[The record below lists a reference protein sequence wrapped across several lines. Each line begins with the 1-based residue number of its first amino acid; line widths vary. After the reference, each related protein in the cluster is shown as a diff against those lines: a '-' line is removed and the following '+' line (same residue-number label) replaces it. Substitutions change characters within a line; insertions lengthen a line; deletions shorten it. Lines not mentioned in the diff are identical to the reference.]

1 MQLLAAATKI
11 LDLCSMF
18 GVYLHIPFCRKA
30 CTYCNFHFSTN
41 LKGTEEMAKA
51 ISGEID
57 LTAMPDTGMNTLYF
71 GGGTPSLLKPSELE
85 LIFTHLR
92 AKTDFSNVQ
101 EVTLECNPEDIT
113 YESLALWQKLG
124 VTRLSLGLQSLD
136 DAELKAMNRAH
147 SAALS
152 MWVLEMIHNAGV
164 FDVSVDLIYATPWK
178 SNSQWEREL
187 NLLLRHPAVG
197 HLSAY
202 ALTIEP
208 KTQLNHQI
216 KKGIFKEAQDEL
228 MVSQFQILQE
238 KIKSEDWE
246 AYEISNYAL
255 PGKRA
260 KHNSQ
265 YWKFIP
271 YFGIGPAAHSFDG
284 NKTRYMNVA
293 NNALYIQSLN
303 VGKLPRTYE
312 ELSDTDCLNERLMT
326 GLRTKEGIDVNELQ
340 GYFPN
345 WESRQI
351 KEINSYMKQG
361 YLIKN
366 ATGYILSESGK
377 LISDQIISDLMIID

>member
-1 MQLLAAATKI
+1 
-11 LDLCSMF
+11 MF

-57 LTAMPDTGMNTLYF
+57 LTAMPPTGMNTLYF

-85 LIFTHLR
+85 LIFAHLR
-92 AKTDFSNVQ
+92 AKTDFSKVQ
-101 EVTLECNPEDIT
+101 EITLECNPEDIS
-113 YESLALWQKLG
+113 YESLELWHKLG
-124 VTRLSLGLQSLD
+124 ITRLSLGLQSLD
-136 DAELKAMNRAH
+136 DTELKAMNRAH

-152 MWVLEMIHNAGV
+152 MWVLEMILNTGV

-178 SNSQWEREL
+178 SNFQWEREL
-187 NLLLRHPAVG
+187 DLLLEHPAVG

-216 KKGIFKEAQDEL
+216 KKGFIQEAPDEL
-228 MVSQFQILQE
+228 MVSQFQMLQE
-238 KIKSEDWE
+238 KIKANFWE
-246 AYEISNYAL
+246 AYEISNYAR

-260 KHNSQ
+260 QHNSQ

-293 NNALYIQSLN
+293 NNALYIQSIQE
-303 VGKLPRTYE
+303 GILPRTYE
-312 ELSDTDCLNERLMT
+312 TLSDIDSLNERLMT
-326 GLRTKEGIDVNELQ
+326 GLRTIEGVNVQELHRL
-340 GYFPN
+340 YPN
-345 WESRQI
+345 WKSLA
-351 KEINSYMKQG
+351 KNEIESYMLKG
-361 YLIKN
+361 HLIEH
-366 ATGYILSESGK
+366 ATGYSLSESGK
-377 LISDQIISDLMIID
+377 LISDQIISDLMILE